1 MWQINRA
8 AAVGIAD
15 MKLARTEGELITYAL
30 GSCIGIC
37 FYDPAIRLGG
47 LLHIML
53 PYAQG
58 SQPGNV
64 LKYADTG
71 IAETLRKLQ
80 AFGGVKS
87 RLSAKIAGGARMFE
101 VPDSDVLGNIGVRN
115 RDAVREILLHSRI
128 RLLGEDTGS
137 NYART
142 MSMDV
147 STGKVKIKAY
157 GREDVF
163 L

>member
-1 MWQINRA
+1 
-8 AAVGIAD
+8 
-15 MKLARTEGELITYAL
+15 MKLARTQGELITYAL

-53 PYAQG
+53 PSAEG
-58 SQPGNV
+58 APAGN
-64 LKYADTG
+64 LFKYADTG

-87 RLSAKIAGGARMFE
+87 RMTAKIAGGAKMFE
-101 VPDSDVLGNIGVRN
+101 VPDSVGLGMIGARN
-115 RDAVREILLHSRI
+115 RDAVKAILLSCGI

-147 STGKVKIKAY
+147 STGKVKVKAY

-163 L
+163 M